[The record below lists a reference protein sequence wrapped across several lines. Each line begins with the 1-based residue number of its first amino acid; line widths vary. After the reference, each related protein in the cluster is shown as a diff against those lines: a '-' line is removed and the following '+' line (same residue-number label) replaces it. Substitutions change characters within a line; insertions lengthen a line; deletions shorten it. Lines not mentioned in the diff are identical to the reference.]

1 VQLDHHRNNIIAIK
15 DKCVKAFLSSETH
28 SQRHSCFDQLTAMLG
43 EGVAPCPGFDDWRKD
58 GTIGYRPLCVKLLKT
73 IHLMAEER
81 LNLEE
86 ASSSTAAPTIASEPT
101 HMDKSRWGF
110 VWNGT
115 DVVLRTL
122 RRYFR
127 YTLCM

>member
-1 VQLDHHRNNIIAIK
+1 M
-15 DKCVKAFLSSETH
+15 SSETH
-28 SQRHSCFDQLTAMLG
+28 SQRHSCFDQLNAMLG

-73 IHLMAEER
+73 IHLVAEER

-86 ASSSTAAPTIASEPT
+86 ARSSTAAPIMSSEPT
-101 HMDKSRWGF
+101 YMDRSRWGF
-110 VWNGT
+110 IWNGS

-122 RRYFR
+122 RRSDIYSMI
-127 YTLCM
+127 YI